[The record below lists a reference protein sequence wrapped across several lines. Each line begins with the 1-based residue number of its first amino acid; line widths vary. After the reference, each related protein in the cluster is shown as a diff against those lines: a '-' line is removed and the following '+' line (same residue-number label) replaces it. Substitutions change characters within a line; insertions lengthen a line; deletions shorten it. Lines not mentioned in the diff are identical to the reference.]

1 MRKFLAKGGYGEHG
15 RSCFLVEYRTEEHF
29 YMVDC
34 GIMDSDSQPYPD
46 VSAEELEQVDYLFLT
61 HCHKDHS
68 GAFEE
73 MVKRGF
79 HGVLVTTEMT
89 MRLSGISYPRTVL
102 LEMKAHDPSADQTEI
117 GPFLVHYGRTGHCPG
132 GLWFL
137 IEDNI
142 GKCLFTGDYQEEP
155 LAYACD
161 PIKDQSADLAVVDC
175 AHRNTMEDA
184 NGLRKRMRDQ
194 ILAFLDQGRKIL
206 FPLPH
211 YGRGCEILLLLD
223 EMNRVE
229 KAGWRIAAEPRF
241 IKDLETVLEEEI
253 WYQKTAYERLLR
265 LCMELK
271 KSQEKAYPAEDQD
284 NWDICL
290 IGDPHLQKE
299 ENQEFVKEQ
308 ARQGAAVIITGRVK
322 PGHLP
327 ELLLKEGK
335 AIKQLYPHHQSEGDM
350 ETMVRNNQ
358 FQVVAPFHNE
368 RKELYF

>member
-15 RSCFLVEYRTEEHF
+15 RSCFLVEYGAEGHF

-46 VSAEELEQVDYLFLT
+46 VSQEKLGLVDYLFLT

-68 GAFEE
+68 GAFGE
-73 MVKRGF
+73 MVRRGF
-79 HGVLVTTEMT
+79 HGVLVTTGMT
-89 MRLSGISYPRTVL
+89 AGLSRISYPRTVL
-102 LEMKAHDPSADQTEI
+102 LEMKDHDPAVNQAEI
-117 GPFLVHYGRTGHCPG
+117 GPFSVRYGRTGHCPG

-137 IEDNI
+137 IEDPM

-161 PIKDQSADLAVVDC
+161 PIKNCAADLAVVDC
-175 AHRNTMEDA
+175 AHRNTMEHA
-184 NGLRKRMRDQ
+184 KQLREWMKNQIRD
-194 ILAFLDQGRKIL
+194 FRNQGRKIL

-229 KAGWRIAAEPRF
+229 KAGWRIA
-241 IKDLETVLEEEI
+241 
-253 WYQKTAYERLLR
+253 
-265 LCMELK
+265 
-271 KSQEKAYPAEDQD
+271 EDPD

-290 IGDPHLQKE
+290 IGDTHLQKE
-299 ENQEFVKEQ
+299 ENQIFVKEQ
-308 ARQGAAVIITGRVK
+308 VQRGAAVIITGRVK
-322 PGHLP
+322 PGNLP
-327 ELLLKEGK
+327 QLLLKEGK

-350 ETMVRNNQ
+350 ENMIRNNQ
-358 FQVVAPFHNE
+358 FQMVVPFHNE
-368 RKELYF
+368 RKEIYFKKVQF